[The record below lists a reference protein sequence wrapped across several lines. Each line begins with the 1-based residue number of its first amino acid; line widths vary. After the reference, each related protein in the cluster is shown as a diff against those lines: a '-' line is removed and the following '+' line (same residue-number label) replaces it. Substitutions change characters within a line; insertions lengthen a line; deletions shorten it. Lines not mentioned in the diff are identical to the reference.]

1 MKIEVPTKLNDIT
14 LEQYQAFD
22 LINNDEQDKEF
33 KLHKTI
39 SIFTEVD
46 MDIVSKF
53 PIKDAEEIAED
64 ITIVLQQDNPFNRFF
79 TLDGVKYGFLPS
91 LEDISLGEYIDL
103 EDGLKDTKSFHK
115 AAAVMF
121 RPIVKNYGD
130 LYTIAPYEAT
140 LDNMELMKKA
150 PLGCVTGAVVF
161 PALFEEVYEGEQ
173 GYSREDQFAKKY
185 GWFNSLFALSGGD
198 ITKYNEVTK
207 INHLTGLLFLEYN
220 KEKADIEAAQYKRRK

>member
-22 LINNDEQDKEF
+22 LINNDEQDQEF

-39 SIFTEVD
+39 SIFTEVE

-64 ITIVLQQDNPFNRFF
+64 ILGVLEQNNPFERFF

-140 LDNMELMKKA
+140 LEGMELMKKA

-161 PALFEEVYEGEQ
+161 FWSIVSELQRVSQRYSKKSMKENRDILEKTNLPLNTDGSTAYSHLVEVISQ
-173 GYSREDQFAKKY
+173 
-185 GWFNSLFALSGGD
+185 N
-198 ITKYNEVTK
+198 ITK
-207 INHLTGLLFLEYN
+207 
-220 KEKADIEAAQYKRRK
+220 

>member
-22 LINNDEQDKEF
+22 LINNDEQDQEF

-39 SIFTEVD
+39 SIFTEVE

-64 ITIVLQQDNPFNRFF
+64 ILSVLEQNNPFERFF

-161 PALFEEVYEGEQ
+161 FWSIVSELQRVSQRYSKKSMKENRDILEKTNLPLNTDGSTAYSHLVEVISQ
-173 GYSREDQFAKKY
+173 
-185 GWFNSLFALSGGD
+185 N
-198 ITKYNEVTK
+198 ITK
-207 INHLTGLLFLEYN
+207 
-220 KEKADIEAAQYKRRK
+220 